1 MPHNDILSAF
11 RSFIVSRPNFEP
23 GNYHTIASYRAD
35 VRSCTQ
41 ARNDALALLASIE
54 RTATYDTSILSD
66 LSARAGGNGRLTW
79 NGKTWDYTAGQY
91 YPVEYRPAARRL
103 LADVIHSYAYRVYG
117 TTWPATQ
124 RNARLTFGRGIAARA
139 FR

>member
-1 MPHNDILSAF
+1 MQTDILSAL
-11 RSFIVSRPNFEP
+11 RSFIVSRPSFEP
-23 GNYHTIASYRAD
+23 RNYHTAASYRAD
-35 VRSCTQ
+35 VRACTQ

-54 RTATYDTSILSD
+54 RTALYDATILSD
-66 LSARAGGNGRLTW
+66 LSDRSTSGRLTW

-91 YPVEYRPAARRL
+91 YPMEYRHAASRL
-103 LADVIHSYAYRVYG
+103 LADVVHSYASRVYG
-117 TTWPATQ
+117 TTWSATQ